1 MTIILEVTVA
11 GPGAGRLF
19 APIGLM
25 TPHLRPEVFVLEGAG
40 YYLAAEAGTGQWV
53 AVLEGVT
60 GPVRFCT
67 SFAPGGE
74 AYPEAL
80 FVHRPNRFTEAAE
93 ALIGAARATAQ
104 AAGGGQAGLRAIVN
118 DVAAQFSYGHP
129 EQRFYDGEDSIPAL
143 CGLTEGSC
151 VDINTYLIASLR
163 AAGYEAGY
171 VTGYFFP
178 EEKRGRC
185 DDMHCWVVTRHD
197 GVVQEW
203 DIAHHL
209 KLGLREIAPGL
220 NPKPG
225 VRVPVAHSM
234 GLDIPA
240 LGLTG
245 LKLLSQPM
253 WLTPDGTAHWA
264 EVEIALRGYDVL
276 AALDGTGPE
285 RPGAG

>member
-1 MTIILEVTVA
+1 MAIILEVTVA
-11 GPGAGRLF
+11 EAGAGRLF

-25 TPHLRPEVFVLEGAG
+25 TPHLRPEAFVMEGAG
-40 YYLAAEAGTGQWV
+40 YFLATEAQTGQWV

-67 SFAPGGE
+67 SFAPGRA
-74 AYPEAL
+74 AYPDAL

-93 ALIGAARATAQ
+93 ALVGAARATAQ
-104 AAGGGQAGLRAIVN
+104 AAGGGQAGLQAIVN
-118 DVAAQFSYGHP
+118 DVAAQFFYGHP
-129 EQRFYDGEDSIPAL
+129 EQRFSDGEDSIPAL
-143 CGLTEGSC
+143 CGPTEGSC
-151 VDINTYLIASLR
+151 VDINAYLIASLR

-185 DDMHCWVVTRHD
+185 EDSHCWVVTRYD

-209 KLGLREIAPGL
+209 KMGTRKIAPGL

-225 VRVPVAHSM
+225 VRVPMAHSM
-234 GLDIPA
+234 GLDIPT

-253 WLTPDGTAHWA
+253 RLEADGRAHWA
-264 EVEIALRGYDVL
+264 EVEITLRGYDAL
-276 AALDGTGPE
+276 AALG
-285 RPGAG
+285 